1 MIICRY
7 RQTIIGQAI
16 ICRLY
21 ECQMI
26 IWRSDEGEVLLW
38 SQAIVL
44 FVFFKELG
52 ETLQVNSVQAVNV
65 LAAGTGG
72 LDDCDRLAH

>member
-1 MIICRY
+1 MI
-7 RQTIIGQAI
+7 T
-16 ICRLY
+16 
-21 ECQMI
+21 
-26 IWRSDEGEVLLW
+26 WRSDEGEVLLW
-38 SQAIVL
+38 SPAIVL

-52 ETLQVNSVQAVNV
+52 ETLQVKSVQAVNV

>member
-1 MIICRY
+1 MD
-7 RQTIIGQAI
+7 RQSLVRQSSAD
-16 ICRLY
+16 Y

-65 LAAGTGG
+65 LAARTGG